1 MNHAELRQ
9 ELEQV
14 RDYREILKQN
24 IEQLETEN
32 KMSGTTKTQRD
43 CNIEILGLWHNE
55 LKILDKRE
63 RYLLNGLDKPE
74 QEQEEKEEM
83 NLYDVITV
91 LPSNGRCTPNS
102 IMYTN

>member
-1 MNHAELRQ
+1 MNHAELQQ

-14 RDYREILKQN
+14 KDYREILKQN

-32 KMSGTTKTQRD
+32 KMSRTTKTQKD
-43 CNIEILGLWHNE
+43 CNIEILGLWRNE
-55 LKILDKRE
+55 LKLLDKRE
-63 RYLLNGLDKPE
+63 RYLLNCLDKPE
-74 QEQEEKEEM
+74 QKEEM

-102 IMYTN
+102 IMYIN